1 MMLMVGIKNETCGQ
15 ELAIAV
21 RSGVLITASVEL
33 SMSSREIFLMEI
45 LTIRQQ
51 LKRRYLTKTKIMMMV
66 EVKMLTMYLPQATRN
81 SVNPMREVC

>member
-1 MMLMVGIKNETCGQ
+1 MLMVEIKNETCGQ

-33 SMSSREIFLMEI
+33 SMSSREIFLMEV

-51 LKRRYLTKTKIMMMV
+51 FKRRCLTKIMMMV

-81 SVNPMREVC
+81 SVNPVREVC